1 MSAFDDLKLAM
12 IPTAWKDG
20 KLYSAIPE
28 EVISEN
34 LISNGTFDDT
44 SYWITTA
51 NVEISSGTVNF
62 NSGGSTEQCQ
72 SANIDFRVN
81 KIYRIEYE
89 VKNYVSG
96 SIRTRLQTGSNTIG
110 TSRSANGVYVEY
122 LKCKDENNNNFQLF
136 STSFVGSVD
145 NVKVQLLNNGDFHFA
160 RGTTGTR
167 VYSSGLLQTITDT
180 DAPRLDYT
188 GGGAPSVLL
197 EPQRKNFVL
206 NSNNP
211 AMMNYNGGAGTL
223 GFSSTLSSP
232 DGSNTNSMELN
243 PDGTSSQFW
252 VGMGGQRYDT
262 MTASTVYTASCFVNY
277 DNYRYVRYG
286 GIFGSER
293 AIFDLEQETVVSQ
306 EANVISARVESYYQ
320 NWKRI
325 IVKYTFQNQVG
336 NGTPY
341 IVLQAMS
348 SSTSHIHSPATT
360 LPMHSYGWQVEEA
373 SYPTSYIATSGT
385 AVTRSRDIFSEG
397 GYSEL
402 FNDSQGTLYVEAKV
416 DEDFDGLGFVRLRSS
431 NGHNV
436 VDFYFQPNNI
446 RTRQKLNNS
455 WGAQNQIITE
465 YVNSKGNFFKVA
477 VTYNSNGS
485 RKIYFNGSQIVSA
498 TNSGDFTT
506 STGFDLIDTSGSTLG
521 VDIKGVYYFD
531 RELTNAELTSLTT

>member
-1 MSAFDDLKLAM
+1 MSAFDNLKLAM
-12 IPTAWKDG
+12 IPTAWKED

-28 EVISEN
+28 QTNTERLLVQNPPSEVTWD
-34 LISNGTFDDT
+34 G
-44 SYWITTA
+44 TTA
-51 NVEISSGTVNF
+51 TSTGLGGIYYFNITPSYGVHAGLTYELTVTATLSSGTAITIYATSN
-62 NSGGSTEQCQ
+62 Q
-72 SANIDFRVN
+72 SILLQNGTHTYTFVHDGANNTLVRLRVAPDN
-81 KIYRIEYE
+81 GFTLTNMSLIE
-89 VKNYVSG
+89 K
-96 SIRTRLQTGSNTIG
+96 TT
-110 TSRSANGVYVEY
+110 
-122 LKCKDENNNNFQLF
+122 
-136 STSFVGSVD
+136 
-145 NVKVQLLNNGDFHFA
+145 GDFTVD

-197 EPQRKNFVL
+197 EPQRKNFTL

-262 MTASTVYTASCFVNY
+262 MTASTVYTISCFVNY

-306 EANVISARVESYYQ
+306 EANVISARVEPYYQ
-320 NWKRI
+320 NWKRV
-325 IVKYTFQNQVG
+325 IVKYTFQDQVG

-348 SSTSHIHSPATT
+348 NSISHIHSPAPT

-385 AVTRSRDIFSEG
+385 AATRSRDIINNG
-397 GYSEL
+397 GVEET
-402 FNDSQGTLYVEAKV
+402 FNLNEGTLYFHGKV
-416 DEDFDGLGFVRLRSS
+416 DDDYDGLGFLRLRSRDAK
-431 NGHNV
+431 NWV
-436 VDFYFQPNNI
+436 EFYFQ
-446 RTRQKLNNS
+446 S
-455 WGAQNQIITE
+455 
-465 YVNSKGNFFKVA
+465 SNFFIREKVNNTFGASNSLGGNYIKGEFFKFA
-477 VTYNSNGS
+477 VTYNKNGT
-485 RKIYFNGSQIVSA
+485 RKGYQNGTQMFSA
-498 TNSGDFTT
+498 TNSGDFT
-506 STGFDLIDTSGSTLG
+506 SNISGLRYIGFDGATLG
-521 VDIKGVYYFD
+521 LDVKGVYYFD
-531 RELTNAELTSLTT
+531 RALTDAELASLTT